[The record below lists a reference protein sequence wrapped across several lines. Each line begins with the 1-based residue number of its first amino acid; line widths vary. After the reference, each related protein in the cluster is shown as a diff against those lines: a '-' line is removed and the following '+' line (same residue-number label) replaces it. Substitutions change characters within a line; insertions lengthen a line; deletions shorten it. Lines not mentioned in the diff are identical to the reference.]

1 METII
6 TAATIMAMY
15 LNSANDMS
23 SPYYYNADVEDGRVK
38 TMYVLE
44 SNGESLNNKLEY
56 RFCYDDEGRL
66 TSKEALRFNAAT
78 GKHESEYRIDYTYTA
93 DGYTMERCRWNSRK
107 QAYDSADM
115 RTEYRKEFDNVLSVS
130 TFKWNEKRNDM
141 LLVDNMLIMT
151 PYDKY
156 LLAQK

>member
-15 LNSANDMS
+15 LSSANDTS
-23 SPYYYNADVEDGRVK
+23 SQYYYNADIENGQVK

-44 SNGESLNNKLEY
+44 SNGESLNSKLEY
-56 RFCYDDEGRL
+56 RFSYDAGGRL
-66 TSKEALRFNAAT
+66 TSKEASRFNAAN
-78 GKHESEYRIDYTYTA
+78 GKHEPEYRIDYTYTA

-107 QAYDSADM
+107 QAYDLADV
-115 RTEYRKEFDNVLSVS
+115 RTEYRKEFDNVVSVS
-130 TFKWNEKRNDM
+130 TFKRNEKGNDM
-141 LLVDNMLIMT
+141 SLVDNMLIMKHA
-151 PYDKY
+151 DKF